1 MLNKITQKDFIK
13 EMQNWTGE
21 NVSFCS
27 VSLELLNKSRLVI
40 LNQLNIKS
48 LDDIK
53 PLFDVSNIYEAVENW
68 MIKENLKV
76 EIKSNYLL
84 LNNSRLDIKG
94 KCFKYNDDILGVLS
108 EHYLIIYY
116 KNK

>member
-1 MLNKITQKDFIK
+1 MIKKITQKEFIE
-13 EMQNWTGE
+13 EMKNWTGE
-21 NVSFCS
+21 DISFNS
-27 VSLELLNKSRLVI
+27 FLNFLLKINC
-40 LNQLNIKS
+40 

-53 PLFDVSNIYEAVENW
+53 TIFDKYDIYETVKTWN
-68 MIKENLKV
+68 MKENLKV

-84 LNNSRLDIKG
+84 LNDSRLDIKG

-116 KNK
+116 RNK